1 MDSRAQMDVEEDL
14 VGSRMGRIAWS
25 SLMPGGE
32 RTIKRLEDVQVR
44 GSEDFE
50 LRWMERRRRV

>member
-14 VGSRMGRIAWS
+14 VGSRMGRVVRS
-25 SLMPGGE
+25 SLMLGGE
-32 RTIKRLEDVQVR
+32 RTIKRLEEVQVR
-44 GSEDFE
+44 ASEDFE